1 MKTNWLFPFI
11 LLLLV
16 VAIVVLVK
24 KYTGTS
30 VILRKRVSF
39 VRAKGG
45 EFALKVSIA
54 TQARKHVERVNLID
68 RLPPL
73 VKLHE
78 KFLGEQPTRTDE
90 KNRRLEWNFDSMQ
103 PGEIRIV
110 SYIIYSKVGV
120 FGKFELPI
128 STAIFEREGEI
139 HEVES
144 NKAFFVSE
152 QRKVE
157 E

>member
-1 MKTNWLFPFI
+1 M
-11 LLLLV
+11 
-16 VAIVVLVK
+16 AIVVLVR

-30 VILRKRVSF
+30 LVLRKRVSF

-54 TQARKHVERVNLID
+54 AQAKKHIDRVNLVD

-73 VKLHE
+73 VSLHE
-78 KFLGEQPTRTDE
+78 KFLGEQPTRADE
-90 KNRRLEWNFDSMQ
+90 KNRRVEWNFESMQ

-120 FGKFELPI
+120 FGKFELPTA
-128 STAIFEREGEI
+128 TAIFEKEGNI

-144 NKAFFVSE
+144 NKAFFISE